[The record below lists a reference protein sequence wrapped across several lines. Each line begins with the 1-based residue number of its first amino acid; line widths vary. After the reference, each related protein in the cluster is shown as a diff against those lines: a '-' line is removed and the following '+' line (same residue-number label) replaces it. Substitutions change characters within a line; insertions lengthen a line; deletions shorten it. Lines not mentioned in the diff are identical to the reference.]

1 MLGTRELSDGTQLVH
16 MRNPW
21 GTELYTGDWSD
32 ESELWNDQL
41 KAEAYWEDL
50 DDGMFY
56 MSLDDYKREFAYTGL
71 NFPTEQMF
79 RAHFMVEDDPVVTGG
94 KWSWCG
100 PRCTRHELEIFSP
113 VDQTLYIS
121 SHTWPG

>member
-1 MLGTRELSDGTQLVH
+1 MLGTCELSDGTQLVH

-21 GTELYTGDWSD
+21 GTELWTGDWSD
-32 ESELWNDQL
+32 QSQLWNDQL
-41 KAEAYWEDL
+41 KAEADWEDL

-79 RAHFMVEDDPVVTGG
+79 RAHFMV
-94 KWSWCG
+94 
-100 PRCTRHELEIFSP
+100 
-113 VDQTLYIS
+113 
-121 SHTWPG
+121 